1 MENIFSILGF
11 QNVVWLSGVIA
22 VAITTLIQGLS
33 SKYKPWTY
41 IAIQIG
47 KAINKE
53 TLEKLDNLEKK
64 VNEIEKHDK
73 EQDEKDKEKEAKAS
87 RRRILRC
94 ADEIRAKV
102 KHSEE
107 YFNDILEDITFY
119 KKYCDEHP
127 LFKNEKSVMAIDAVE
142 KAYKHAHDTND
153 FL

>member
-1 MENIFSILGF
+1 MGNIISLLGF
-11 QNVVWLSGVIA
+11 QNIVWLSGIIA
-22 VAITTLIQGLS
+22 VSVTTLIQGLS

-41 IAIQIG
+41 VAIQIG

-73 EQDEKDKEKEAKAS
+73 EQDEKDKEEKAKAA

-94 ADEIRAKV
+94 ADEVRRKE

-127 LFKNEKSVMAIDAVE
+127 LFENEKSVMAIDAVE

>member
-1 MENIFSILGF
+1 MENIFSILGI
-11 QNVVWLSGVIA
+11 QNIIWLSGV
-22 VAITTLIQGLS
+22 VVVLITTIIQGLS

-53 TLEKLDNLEKK
+53 TLEKLDGLEKK

-73 EQDEKDKEKEAKAS
+73 EQDEKDKEEKAKAA
-87 RRRILRC
+87 RRRILRY
-94 ADEIRAKV
+94 ADEVRRKE

-107 YFNDILEDITFY
+107 YFNDILDDVTFY
-119 KKYCDEHP
+119 RKYCNDYP
-127 LFKNEKSVMAIDAVE
+127 SFKNEKSIMAIEAIL
-142 KAYKHAHDTND
+142 KAYKHAYETND

>member
-1 MENIFSILGF
+1 MENIISILGI
-11 QNVVWLSGVIA
+11 QNVIWLSGIVA
-22 VAITTLIQGLS
+22 VVITTLIQGLS

-64 VNEIEKHDK
+64 VNEIEKHDQ
-73 EQDEKDKEKEAKAS
+73 EQDEKDKEEKAKAA
-87 RRRILRC
+87 RRRILRY
-94 ADEIRAKV
+94 ADEVRRKE

-107 YFNDILEDITFY
+107 YFNDILDDVTFY
-119 KKYCDEHP
+119 RKYCNDYP
-127 LFKNEKSVMAIDAVE
+127 SFRNEKSIMAIEAIL
-142 KAYKHAHDTND
+142 KAYKHAYETND

>member
-1 MENIFSILGF
+1 MGNIISILGF
-11 QNVVWLSGVIA
+11 QNVVWLSGIIA
-22 VAITTLIQGLS
+22 VFITTLIQGIS

-41 IAIQIG
+41 VAIQIG

-53 TLEKLDNLEKK
+53 TLEKLDDLEKK
-64 VNEIEKHDK
+64 VSEIEKHDK
-73 EQDEKDKEKEAKAS
+73 EQDENDKEEKAKAA
-87 RRRILRC
+87 RRRILRY
-94 ADEIRAKV
+94 ADEVRRKE

-119 KKYCDEHP
+119 KKYCDDHP

>member
-1 MENIFSILGF
+1 MENIFSILGI
-11 QNVVWLSGVIA
+11 QNVIWLSGIVA
-22 VAITTLIQGLS
+22 VVITTLIQGLS

-53 TLEKLDNLEKK
+53 TLEKLDGLEKQ

-73 EQDEKDKEKEAKAS
+73 EQDEKDKEEKAKAA
-87 RRRILRC
+87 RRRILRY
-94 ADEIRAKV
+94 ADEVRRKE

-107 YFNDILEDITFY
+107 YFNDILDDVTSY
-119 KKYCDEHP
+119 RKYCNDYP
-127 LFKNEKSVMAIDAVE
+127 SFRNEKSIMAIEAIL
-142 KAYKHAHDTND
+142 KAYKHAYETND

>member
-1 MENIFSILGF
+1 MKDILSILGI
-11 QNVVWLSGVIA
+11 QNLIWLSGAIA
-22 VAITTLIQGLS
+22 VLITTIVQGLS

-53 TLEKLDNLEKK
+53 TLEKLDGLEKK
-64 VNEIEKHDK
+64 VSEIEKHDK
-73 EQDEKDKEKEAKAS
+73 EQDEKDKEEKAKAA
-87 RRRILRC
+87 RRRILRY
-94 ADEIRAKV
+94 ADEVRRKE

-119 KKYCDEHP
+119 KKYCDDYP

>member
-1 MENIFSILGF
+1 MENIFSILGI
-11 QNVVWLSGVIA
+11 QNVIWLSGIVA

-53 TLEKLDNLEKK
+53 TLEKLDGLEKQ

-73 EQDEKDKEKEAKAS
+73 EQDEKDKEEKAKAA
-87 RRRILRC
+87 RRRILRY
-94 ADEIRAKV
+94 ADEVRRKE

-107 YFNDILEDITFY
+107 YFNDILDDVTFY
-119 KKYCDEHP
+119 RKYCNDYP
-127 LFKNEKSVMAIDAVE
+127 SFRNEKSIMAIEAIL
-142 KAYKHAHDTND
+142 KAYKHAYETND

>member
-1 MENIFSILGF
+1 MDNIISILGI
-11 QNVVWLSGVIA
+11 QNVIWLSGIVA

-53 TLEKLDNLEKK
+53 TLEKLDGLEKQ

-73 EQDEKDKEKEAKAS
+73 EQDEKDKEEKAKAA
-87 RRRILRC
+87 RRRILRY
-94 ADEIRAKV
+94 ADEVRRKE

-107 YFNDILEDITFY
+107 YFNDILDDVTFY
-119 KKYCDEHP
+119 RKYCNDYP
-127 LFKNEKSVMAIDAVE
+127 SFRNEKSIMAIEAIL
-142 KAYKHAHDTND
+142 KAYKHAYETND

>member
-1 MENIFSILGF
+1 MENIISILGI
-11 QNVVWLSGVIA
+11 QNVIWLSGIIV

-53 TLEKLDNLEKK
+53 TLEKLDGLEKQ

-73 EQDEKDKEKEAKAS
+73 EQDEKDKEEKAKAA
-87 RRRILRC
+87 RRRILRY
-94 ADEIRAKV
+94 ADEVRRKE

-107 YFNDILEDITFY
+107 YFNDILDDVTFY
-119 KKYCDEHP
+119 RKYCNDYP
-127 LFKNEKSVMAIDAVE
+127 SFRNEKSIMAIEAIL
-142 KAYKHAHDTND
+142 KAYKHAYETND

>member
-11 QNVVWLSGVIA
+11 QNIVWLSGIVA
-22 VAITTLIQGLS
+22 LAITTLIQGLS

-73 EQDEKDKEKEAKAS
+73 EQDEKDKEEKAKAA

-94 ADEIRAKV
+94 ADEIRTRV

-107 YFNDILEDITFY
+107 YFNDILEDVTFY
-119 KKYCDEHP
+119 KKYCDDHP
-127 LFKNEKSVMAIDAVE
+127 LFKNERSVMAIDAVE
-142 KAYKHAHDTND
+142 KAYKHAHDTDD

>member
-1 MENIFSILGF
+1 MENVFSILGF
-11 QNVVWLSGVIA
+11 QNVVWLSGIIA

-41 IAIQIG
+41 VAIQIG

-53 TLEKLDNLEKK
+53 TLGKLDGLEKK
-64 VNEIEKHDK
+64 VSEIEKHDR
-73 EQDEKDKEKEAKAS
+73 EQDEKDKEEKAKAA
-87 RRRILRC
+87 RRRILRY
-94 ADEIRAKV
+94 ADEVRRKE

-119 KKYCDEHP
+119 KKYCDDNP

-142 KAYKHAHDTND
+142 KAYKHANDTND

>member
-1 MENIFSILGF
+1 MKDILSILGI
-11 QNVVWLSGVIA
+11 QNIVWLSGAIA
-22 VAITTLIQGLS
+22 VLITTIVQGLS
-33 SKYKPWTY
+33 NKYKPWTY

-53 TLEKLDNLEKK
+53 TLEKLDGLEKK
-64 VNEIEKHDK
+64 VNEIEKHDR
-73 EQDEKDKEKEAKAS
+73 EQDGKQEEEKAKAA

-107 YFNDILEDITFY
+107 YFNDILEDITYY

-127 LFKNEKSVMAIDAVE
+127 KFKNEKSVMAIVTVE
-142 KAYKHAHDTND
+142 KVYQHARETDN

>member
-1 MENIFSILGF
+1 MKDILSILGI
-11 QNVVWLSGVIA
+11 QNLVWLSGAIA
-22 VAITTLIQGLS
+22 VLITTIVQGLS
-33 SKYKPWTY
+33 NKYKPWTY

-53 TLEKLDNLEKK
+53 TLEKLDGLEKK
-64 VNEIEKHDK
+64 VSEIEKHDR
-73 EQDEKDKEKEAKAS
+73 EQDEKDKEEKAKAA
-87 RRRILRC
+87 RRRILRY
-94 ADEIRAKV
+94 ADEVRRKE

-119 KKYCDEHP
+119 KKYCDDNP